1 MAIFQVC
8 VCIIDELHS
17 VAPTTIN
24 CKDLLSKMGEGGE
37 VVFATAAVIPHCT
50 DATRTTV
57 MAQTGNMV

>member
-1 MAIFQVC
+1 M
-8 VCIIDELHS
+8 DELHS
-17 VAPTTIN
+17 AAPTTIK

-37 VVFATAAVIPHCT
+37 VVFTTAAVIPHCT